1 MARPLKTKVK
11 LKRVVGVRVDDATY
25 AGWKERAA
33 DAGVPI
39 GEWAR
44 NRIIQGKAVRQSRR
58 RELPAADPKLLA
70 AIARVGNNVN
80 QIARA
85 GNQAG
90 FRRGCNYSNNSSRL
104 SARCTTWSRR
114 HDDLVQH
121 RRRIWRRRGRLP
133 RRRKRPCRQK
143 A

>member
-85 GNQAG
+85 GNQGRFPERMQLLEQLIAIE
-90 FRRGCNYSNNSSRL
+90 RALYN
-104 SARCTTWSRR
+104 
-114 HDDLVQH
+114 LV
-121 RRRIWRRRGRLP
+121 P
-133 RRRKRPCRQK
+133 P